1 MFYEPSKGHGLP
13 HDPSKAIVAP
23 RPIGW
28 ISTRGSD
35 GSVNLSPYSFFNM
48 ISGQPFLVMFSS
60 ESVKDSATFAQE
72 TGEFVVNL
80 ASRDLA
86 EKMNASSV
94 DAPRGVSEFGY
105 AGLTP
110 APCRLVAAPRVAEAH
125 AALECKVVDGFH
137 PKGVDG
143 TPAKAFVTIGE
154 VVGVHIDDA
163 MLTQDG
169 LFDMAKAG
177 NLARLGYFDYL
188 SIEQTFQ
195 MRRPRWKDG

>member
-13 HDPSKAIVAP
+13 HDPFKAIVAP

-28 ISTRGSD
+28 ISSLSAD
-35 GSVNLSPYSFFNM
+35 GALNLAPYSFFNAL
-48 ISGQPFLVMFSS
+48 GTHPHLVMFSS
-60 ESVKDSATFAQE
+60 EGEKDSASFSRE
-72 TGEFVVNL
+72 SGEFVVNL

-143 TPAKAFVTIGE
+143 TPAKAFVMIGE

-163 MLTQDG
+163 MLTEEG